1 MPIKYGAMIRQT
13 GGKLLRKALRILFTG
28 RLPKLPTVNLV
39 LVKLTLRQ
47 NCLTEKAHT
56 SNGRVTNPPVRKRCG
71 SIRGCRIKL

>member
-39 LVKLTLRQ
+39 CQIDASSKL
-47 NCLTEKAHT
+47 
-56 SNGRVTNPPVRKRCG
+56 PD
-71 SIRGCRIKL
+71 